1 LIRRVRIRLMRI
13 DLIEGFGP
21 APAIITVQ
29 MPEYGDGFPRPVKTV
44 PDHPLIS
51 GGALGL
57 AHVSALESFFS
68 SNTFPSSPA
77 IKNDKPVI
85 PMQSRRRRGALLLR
99 GRCGDKRLHLA
110 ADPAVPELNSRP
122 GCRPPVGGS
131 DQTKSLHHQARDT
144 LRGDE
149 GA

>member
-1 LIRRVRIRLMRI
+1 MRI
-13 DLIEGFGP
+13 DLIEAFGQ
-21 APAIITVQ
+21 APAIIPVR
-29 MPEYGDGFPRPVKTV
+29 MPEYGDGFPRPVITV
-44 PDHPLIS
+44 LDHPLI
-51 GGALGL
+51 GGVSLSHAR
-57 AHVSALESFFS
+57 VSALELFFS
-68 SNTFPSSPA
+68 SNNSPSSPA

-99 GRCGDKRLHLA
+99 GRCGDKRLHLV

-122 GCRPPVGGS
+122 GCRPPTGGS